1 MVFFDLDDT
10 LMNHRH
16 ATRAG
21 ALVLHRYGVEGWEDF
36 EGFLN
41 HWSALCDAMFQRY
54 ADGEMTYVEQR
65 VARILSLWPAL
76 SASEVTKRCNA
87 YRKADEAAWALFP
100 DVLPCLDALADR
112 PLGIISNGDR
122 MQQRRKLDFLGISGR
137 FKVVVISD
145 EAGVGKPDARI
156 FQQACAQAGEPAAA
170 CWHIGDRLDKDP
182 LAATAAGLR
191 GIWLNRLPAVPAD
204 SRVTT
209 IRSLSE
215 VPPLVQAG
223 EK

>member
-10 LMNHRH
+10 LMDHRE

-21 ALVLHRYGVEGWEDF
+21 ALILHRYGVEGRENF
-36 EGFLN
+36 QGFLS
-41 HWSALCDAMFQRY
+41 HWSVLCDAMFQRY

-65 VARILSLWPAL
+65 VARMLSLWPSL
-76 SASEVTKRCNA
+76 SSGEVTKRLNA
-87 YRKADEAAWALFP
+87 YLKAYASAWALFP

-112 PLGIISNGDR
+112 PLGIITNGNQV
-122 MQQRRKLDFLGISGR
+122 QQRRKLDFLGISGR

-156 FQQACAQAGEPAAA
+156 FQQACAQAAEPVEA

-182 LAATAAGLR
+182 RAATAAGLR
-191 GIWLNRLPAVPAD
+191 GIWLNRLPTVPAD
-204 SRVTT
+204 PQVTT

-215 VPPLVQAG
+215 LPPLVQA
-223 EK
+223 K